1 MSTNRYSKDVNKI
14 DKYGKRLLDLCNSR
28 ELFFVNGRI
37 GNDFVIGKLTCTKCV
52 IDYVIVSPLL
62 FRSVV
67 DFNVLSFDPI
77 LSDIHMPITL
87 NLCTNI
93 GRVVSNSIGENID
106 FTNDTYIVIT
116 GNSEYSVKL
125 RWSAERAP
133 VFVDSLSQDRID
145 ELLDRLNIIDVQTV
159 DAAIVNDITEDCN
172 NIIKSSAENANMF
185 VKKNA
190 SIKCQNVNS
199 RNKAVGKKYFNTD
212 CYVKRKEYRKAK
224 KYYYRVCSI
233 ENHKVLVSKS
243 RDYKN
248 TLQTLL

>member
-28 ELFFVNGRI
+28 RLFFVNGRI
-37 GNDFVIGKLTCTKCV
+37 GIDFGIGKLTCTKSV
-52 IDYVIVSPLL
+52 IDYAIVSPLL
-62 FRSVV
+62 FRSVI

-77 LSDIHMPITL
+77 LSDIQMPITL

-93 GRVVSNSIGENID
+93 GRVVSNYIAENID
-106 FTNDTYIVIT
+106 FTNDTNIVIT
-116 GNSEYSVKL
+116 GNSESSVKL
-125 RWSAERAP
+125 RWSAECAP
-133 VFVDSLSQDRID
+133 VFIDSLSQDRID

-172 NIIKSSAENANMF
+172 NIIKSATKNANMF

-199 RNKAVGKKYFNTD
+199 RNKAAGKTYILILI
-212 CYVKRKEYRKAK
+212 VM
-224 KYYYRVCSI
+224 
-233 ENHKVLVSKS
+233 
-243 RDYKN
+243 
-248 TLQTLL
+248 